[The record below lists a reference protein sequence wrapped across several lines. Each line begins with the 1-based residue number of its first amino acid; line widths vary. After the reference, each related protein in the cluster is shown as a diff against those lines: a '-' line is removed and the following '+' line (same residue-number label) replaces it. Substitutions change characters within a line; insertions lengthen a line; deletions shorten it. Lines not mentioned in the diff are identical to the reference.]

1 MQWTFIVGVAIVLYL
16 AGSIRVLRQY
26 ERGVVF
32 LLGRFE
38 GIRGPGL
45 TLIFVPFQQMVRV
58 SLRTV
63 TMQIPSQKII
73 TKDNVSIDI
82 AAVAYYRISDPEKAV
97 IAIENVYEAINQI
110 SQTTVRNVVGRFSLD
125 QLLAETANINEQ
137 IKDVIDRHT
146 EPWGTQVTAVEIK
159 DIVLPD
165 NMQRAMAREAE
176 AERERRA
183 KIVAAE
189 GEYQAAVKLGEA
201 ADIITQHPVALQL
214 RTLQTMAEISTE
226 KNSTIIFPAQFMTT
240 VQEAL
245 ALLKTE
251 FGVEVTLAL
260 PRGSTLLP
268 FCNVGSF
275 HQMHR
280 EFGARGST
288 ALVSR
293 PSAERQSRT
302 EREPGPRAHYGK
314 FPSICRVAPGSGSS
328 LADARSAGTRERGR
342 AHATLVGSLYE
353 PSAVNSSHDVK
364 QRSIVRSRGALL
376 RPGSRLPFAS
386 TPRGVG
392 GAPTGALSL
401 LSRLRDATGPRL

>member
-1 MQWTFIVGVAIVLYL
+1 MQWIFIIIIVAIVYL
-16 AGSIRVLRQY
+16 AISIRVLRQY

-38 GIRGPGL
+38 GVRGAGL
-45 TLIFVPFQQMVRV
+45 TLIFVPLQQMVRV
-58 SLRTV
+58 SLRIV

-82 AAVAYYRISDPEKAV
+82 AAVAYYRIVDPEKAV

-125 QLLAETANINEQ
+125 QLLSDTSSINEQ
-137 IKDVIDRHT
+137 IKDVIDEHT

-159 DIVLPD
+159 DIVLPE

-189 GEYQAAVKLGEA
+189 GEYQAAMKLGEA

-245 ALLKTE
+245 ALMKKD
-251 FGVEVTLAL
+251 
-260 PRGSTLLP
+260 
-268 FCNVGSF
+268 
-275 HQMHR
+275 
-280 EFGARGST
+280 
-288 ALVSR
+288 
-293 PSAERQSRT
+293 SA
-302 EREPGPRAHYGK
+302 
-314 FPSICRVAPGSGSS
+314 SS
-328 LADARSAGTRERGR
+328 
-342 AHATLVGSLYE
+342 
-353 PSAVNSSHDVK
+353 
-364 QRSIVRSRGALL
+364 
-376 RPGSRLPFAS
+376 
-386 TPRGVG
+386 
-392 GAPTGALSL
+392 
-401 LSRLRDATGPRL
+401 